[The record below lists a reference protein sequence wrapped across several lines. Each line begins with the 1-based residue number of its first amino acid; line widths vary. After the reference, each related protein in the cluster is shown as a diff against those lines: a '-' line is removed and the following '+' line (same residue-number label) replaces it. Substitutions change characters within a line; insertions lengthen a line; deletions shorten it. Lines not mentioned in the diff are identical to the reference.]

1 MKAFLLKVWALIKK
15 KGWYILLLAASS
27 GYVLFYRNEIYQLSE
42 INARNL
48 IFLLW
53 LLLLIFPLISEME
66 ILGIKVKKEVEK
78 STEKVKESLQNLQA
92 QVNQLQFTNS
102 VETNVNV
109 ANTPLPSEQKIEEL
123 LQMVKELR
131 STSSMTDTNPNN
143 SIIEDSDKNVFLF
156 KVRLGIETSL
166 RELCEKIGCYDRVP
180 MMKMVQVLY
189 RAEVI
194 NGMTCDLI
202 GQVIKIANRG
212 VHGEIVSSEYIK
224 FVEETYPEIVRQLKV
239 ASSQLVFISC
249 PKCKYSGYSTHANVC
264 PQCGYVHDD
273 D

>member
-27 GYVLFYRNEIYQLSE
+27 GYILFYRNEIYQLSE

-66 ILGIKVKKEVEK
+66 FLGIKVKKEVEK

-224 FVEETYPEIVRQLKV
+224 FVEETYPEIVRQ
-239 ASSQLVFISC
+239 
-249 PKCKYSGYSTHANVC
+249 
-264 PQCGYVHDD
+264 
-273 D
+273 

>member
-66 ILGIKVKKEVEK
+66 FLGIKVKKEVEK

-180 MMKMVQVLY
+180 
-189 RAEVI
+189 I
-194 NGMTCDLI
+194 NI
-202 GQVIKIANRG
+202 
-212 VHGEIVSSEYIK
+212 
-224 FVEETYPEIVRQLKV
+224 
-239 ASSQLVFISC
+239 
-249 PKCKYSGYSTHANVC
+249 
-264 PQCGYVHDD
+264 
-273 D
+273 

>member
-66 ILGIKVKKEVEK
+66 FLGIKVKKEVEK

-156 KVRLGIETSL
+156 KVRL
-166 RELCEKIGCYDRVP
+166 
-180 MMKMVQVLY
+180 
-189 RAEVI
+189 A
-194 NGMTCDLI
+194 
-202 GQVIKIANRG
+202 
-212 VHGEIVSSEYIK
+212 
-224 FVEETYPEIVRQLKV
+224 
-239 ASSQLVFISC
+239 
-249 PKCKYSGYSTHANVC
+249 
-264 PQCGYVHDD
+264 
-273 D
+273 

>member
-1 MKAFLLKVWALIKK
+1 MKAFLLKVWTLIKK
-15 KGWYILLLAASS
+15 KGWYILLLAGSS
-27 GYVLFYRNEIYQLSE
+27 GYVLYYRNEIYQLSE

-66 ILGIKVKKEVEK
+66 FWGIKVKKEVEK
-78 STEKVKESLQNLQA
+78 ATEKVKESLQSLQA
-92 QVNQLQFTNS
+92 QINQIQFTSS

-131 STSSMTDTNPNN
+131 ATSSMTDTTPNN

-194 NGMTCDLI
+194 NGMTCYLI